1 MLNNYFEY
9 NINLY
14 VKLIVRNLFVI
25 YNVIFLL
32 VGNVLFSNIHYLNE
46 HNHETHEDNECYECI
61 NFSNSNNYIT
71 DCNQVKSFKVETFH
85 FRFDNSI
92 ITLIDTKIYLSRA
105 PPIS

>member
-1 MLNNYFEY
+1 M
-9 NINLY
+9 
-14 VKLIVRNLFVI
+14 RNLFII

-61 NFSNSNNYIT
+61 NFSNSHNYIT
-71 DCNQVKSFKVETFH
+71 DCNQGQSFKVETFQ

>member
-1 MLNNYFEY
+1 M
-9 NINLY
+9 
-14 VKLIVRNLFVI
+14 RNLFVI

-61 NFSNSNNYIT
+61 NFSNSHNYIT
-71 DCNQVKSFKVETFH
+71 DCNQGQSFKVETFQ

>member
-1 MLNNYFEY
+1 MS
-9 NINLY
+9 
-14 VKLIVRNLFVI
+14 VRNLFVI

-61 NFSNSNNYIT
+61 NFSNSHNYIT
-71 DCNQVKSFKVETFH
+71 DCNQGQSFKVETFQ

>member
-1 MLNNYFEY
+1 MFNCYGY
-9 NINLY
+9 NINLV
-14 VKLIVRNLFVI
+14 VKLIVRNLLIIFNI
-25 YNVIFLL
+25 IFLL

-46 HNHETHEDNECYECI
+46 HNHETHEDNECHECI
-61 NFSNSNNYIT
+61 SFSNSNNYIT
-71 DCNQVKSFKVETFH
+71 DCNHVKSFKVETFQ

>member
-1 MLNNYFEY
+1 M
-9 NINLY
+9 
-14 VKLIVRNLFVI
+14 RNLFVI

-46 HNHETHEDNECYECI
+46 HNHENHEDNACYECI
-61 NFSNSNNYIT
+61 SFSNSNNYIT

>member
-1 MLNNYFEY
+1 M
-9 NINLY
+9 
-14 VKLIVRNLFVI
+14 RNLFVI

-46 HNHETHEDNECYECI
+46 HNYETHEDNECYECI
-61 NFSNSNNYIT
+61 SFSNSNNYIT
-71 DCNQVKSFKVETFH
+71 DCNQVQSFKVETFQ

>member
-1 MLNNYFEY
+1 M
-9 NINLY
+9 
-14 VKLIVRNLFVI
+14 RNLFVI
-25 YNVIFLL
+25 YNIIFLL

-71 DCNQVKSFKVETFH
+71 DCNQVQSFKVETFQ

>member
-61 NFSNSNNYIT
+61 NFSNSHNYIT
-71 DCNQVKSFKVETFH
+71 DCNQGQSFKVETFQ

>member
-1 MLNNYFEY
+1 MKNF
-9 NINLY
+9 
-14 VKLIVRNLFVI
+14 LIFC
-25 YNVIFLL
+25 NVIFLL
-32 VGNVLFSNIHYLNE
+32 AGNVLFSNIHYLNE

-61 NFSNSNNYIT
+61 SFSNSNNYIT

-85 FRFDNSI
+85 FRYDNSI

>member
-1 MLNNYFEY
+1 M
-9 NINLY
+9 
-14 VKLIVRNLFVI
+14 RNLLVI

-61 NFSNSNNYIT
+61 NFSNSHNYIT
-71 DCNQVKSFKVETFH
+71 DCNQGQSFKVETFQ

>member
-1 MLNNYFEY
+1 MLTNYFEY
-9 NINLY
+9 NINLC

-61 NFSNSNNYIT
+61 SFSNSNNYIT

>member
-1 MLNNYFEY
+1 M
-9 NINLY
+9 
-14 VKLIVRNLFVI
+14 RNLFVI

-71 DCNQVKSFKVETFH
+71 DSNQGQSFKVETFQ

>member
-1 MLNNYFEY
+1 MK
-9 NINLY
+9 NL
-14 VKLIVRNLFVI
+14 LII
-25 YNVIFLL
+25 CNVIFLL

-61 NFSNSNNYIT
+61 SFSNSNNYIT
-71 DCNQVKSFKVETFH
+71 DCNQVKTFKVETFQ